1 MYKTDYN
8 SIVTPEFIREVQFS
22 IVDVIIEIELADDVS
37 LESELDA
44 LENVNWNG
52 LTAEEILVEANQW
65 KERMRQD
72 SLNRR
77 AKS

>member
-1 MYKTDYN
+1 MCKTDYN
-8 SIVTPEFIREVQFS
+8 SIVTPEFIRKVQYS

>member
-8 SIVTPEFIREVQFS
+8 SIVTPEFIRKVQYS

>member
-52 LTAEEILVEANQW
+52 MTAEEILVEANQW

>member
-72 SLNRR
+72 SLERR
-77 AKS
+77 AKL